1 MLSHVTLECD
11 CLISAAGKKI
21 LHGGQEWQEV
31 RLDGGRAD
39 LHLSAHE
46 PELGAV
52 CVVLSGLEGSLVGE
66 FQFCMNCSV

>member
-21 LHGGQEWQEV
+21 LHGGQEWRM

>member
-39 LHLSAHE
+39 LHLLMNPS
-46 PELGAV
+46 LGLFV
-52 CVVLSGLEGSLVGE
+52 WS
-66 FQFCMNCSV
+66 SVDWKVP